1 MAEQEQAEV
10 EIKKRKY
17 PDETETD
24 KIKLT
29 GKDFELNSD
38 NTLSIDISKS
48 KHISILTNTSF
59 PFLIRSKLQLDSHE
73 HLSAT
78 ISGNQII
85 FSASKKDILELVEK
99 EVVSVRETG
108 QFRSLKPVNPVIIE
122 NIPIGFDPLPAHV
135 SFLRGKLLGPNGSFL
150 KHIQITTRTRVQ
162 LRGKGSGYFE
172 VGEPKSGAL
181 EEQEA
186 MHMRVEGHEISN
198 VKEAKSLC
206 EDLIATAR
214 SEYEAK
220 IFPRPSP
227 QFYPPLAY
235 SNYNAYYAPQTPEQ
249 YYAIQQAYSQ
259 YYAAQMAAYA
269 KTEKGNNE
277 KKDLEKK

>member
-1 MAEQEQAEV
+1 MAEAEV
-10 EIKKRKY
+10 AIKKRKY
-17 PDETETD
+17 PDETD

-29 GKDFELNSD
+29 VTDFELYSD
-38 NTLSIDISKS
+38 NTLSIDISES

-59 PFLIRSKLQLDSHE
+59 PFLIRSKLQLASHE
-73 HLSAT
+73 HFSAKISDDRIILSA
-78 ISGNQII
+78 IN
-85 FSASKKDILELVEK
+85 KDILELAEK
-99 EVVSVRETG
+99 EVHSVRETG
-108 QFRSLKPVNPVIIE
+108 QFRPLKPVKPVIIE

-172 VGEPKSGAL
+172 VGEPKSGTL

-186 MHMRVEGHEISN
+186 MHLRVIGHEIDN
-198 VKEAKSLC
+198 VKEAKHLC

-220 IFPRPSP
+220 IMPRPSP
-227 QFYPPLAY
+227 QFYSSLAY
-235 SNYNAYYAPQTPEQ
+235 PNYQAYYAPQTPEQ
-249 YYAIQQAYSQ
+249 YYVMQQAYSQ
-259 YYAAQMAAYA
+259 YYAAQMAVYA
-269 KTEKGNNE
+269 TTAEKG
-277 KKDLEKK
+277 KDGKSKNLENK